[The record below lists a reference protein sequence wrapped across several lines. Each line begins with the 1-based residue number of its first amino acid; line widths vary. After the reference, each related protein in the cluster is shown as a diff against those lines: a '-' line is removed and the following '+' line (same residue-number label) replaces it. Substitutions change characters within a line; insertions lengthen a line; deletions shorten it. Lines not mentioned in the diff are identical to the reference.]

1 MSATKALTD
10 QLESLVK
17 GAKEFRAEHGG
28 CRIIVGPNAPVALA
42 QIERVAGFWI
52 DVQEV
57 TLVSRD
63 GDRTKIDGSL
73 VYFSAPEHGDYTA
86 KDIAHA
92 VDWLGSSDDIEFG
105 GADWS
110 AVDDNG
116 TVSLDGRVG
125 SMLVD
130 ATFVL
135 RDFAVRPGDDWGDDD
150 NWGDEDDS

>member
-1 MSATKALTD
+1 MSTTKALTD

-17 GAKEFRAEHGG
+17 GATEFHTEHGG

-42 QIERVAGFWI
+42 KIERVAGFWI

-86 KDIAHA
+86 KDITRA
-92 VDWLGSSDDIEFG
+92 VDWLGSSEDIEFD

-110 AVDDNG
+110 SVEDNG
-116 TVSLDGRVG
+116 TVSLEGRVG
-125 SMLVD
+125 STLVD

-135 RDFAVRPGDDWGDDD
+135 RDFTVRPDDD
-150 NWGDEDDS
+150 GWDDDEDDQ